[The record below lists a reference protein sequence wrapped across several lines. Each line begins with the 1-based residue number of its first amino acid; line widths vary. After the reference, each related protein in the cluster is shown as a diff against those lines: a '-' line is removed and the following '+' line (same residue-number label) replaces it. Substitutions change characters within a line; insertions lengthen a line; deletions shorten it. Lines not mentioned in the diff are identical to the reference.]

1 MTHHT
6 RFRQTLFAVAA
17 ATVALGSAPVLAQD
31 SLSDEDLK
39 NRATAREQTRA
50 RQLEADAVARANMA
64 AFETRVVEADRQLS
78 EFKSQHDA
86 FAARLGEIM
95 QNDLGRRIAV
105 QNHQAG
111 LVIMDWMDAPLMR
124 ESDFNERRVFA
135 DAMVRV
141 IAERKERPDV
151 PFSVEPQQRN
161 RTDDVYLW
169 ARERASRLAERR
181 AWLDD
186 TIRSV
191 DDSQPVEGVAT
202 LAEAIEAFR
211 KARRDLW
218 AQAASTG
225 KQLARQEAEPQMTE
239 AARIAELEK
248 LLQETEQRL
257 REARQEI
264 EIERM
269 QFESRL
275 SIREAEAIKAAAEAE
290 EARLNLLAETEH
302 MQRLEAANRRLQ
314 QELVDAGARDI
325 VNEAES
331 VRLRQL
337 AQSPSVQRDLAPFL
351 ARGTWQPNQRAGQ
364 QGSAAPGPIS
374 FSALMEVG
382 ALVDD
387 QQGLMQLLAVANAQG
402 CAGAKSLIH
411 WHQNNRHQDRER
423 TKWGYPRQFRS
434 LTAAD
439 QDEVRRIQKLLNELG
454 PTLVDLGLL
463 AP

>member
-1 MTHHT
+1 MIHYT
-6 RFRQTLFAVAA
+6 RFRQTLFALAA
-17 ATVALGSAPVLAQD
+17 ATVAFGSVPVLAQD
-31 SLSDEDLK
+31 SLSDEDIK

-50 RQLEADAVARANMA
+50 RQLEAEAVARANMS
-64 AFETRVVEADRQLS
+64 AFETRVAEADQQLR
-78 EFKSQHDA
+78 EFKSEHDA

-105 QNHQAG
+105 ENHQAG
-111 LVIMDWMDAPLMR
+111 LVIMDWIDTPLMR
-124 ESDFNERRVFA
+124 ESDFAERRVFA
-135 DAMVRV
+135 DEMVRV
-141 IAERKERPDV
+141 IAERKQRPDV

-191 DDSQPVEGVAT
+191 DASQPVDGVAT

-239 AARIAELEK
+239 AARITELEK

-275 SIREAEAIKAAAEAE
+275 RIREAEAINAAAEAE

-302 MQRLEAANRRLQ
+302 MQRLESANRRLQ
-314 QELVDAGARDI
+314 EELSKADVRNTLDDAER
-325 VNEAES
+325 
-331 VRLRQL
+331 VRLEQL
-337 AQSPSVQRDLAPFL
+337 AKSPSVQRDLAPFL
-351 ARGTWQPNQRAGQ
+351 ARGTWQPGETAPKP
-364 QGSAAPGPIS
+364 AAEVVPMS
-374 FSALMEVG
+374 FSAISGFGALDRSEEGLRKLHAIVNAKGSGQMRVMQGQGNRRRHLDEMRPKWGFPERFKDLSGDQMQQLRDVQDLLIEVG
-382 ALVDD
+382 PTMV
-387 QQGLMQLLAVANAQG
+387 
-402 CAGAKSLIH
+402 
-411 WHQNNRHQDRER
+411 
-423 TKWGYPRQFRS
+423 
-434 LTAAD
+434 
-439 QDEVRRIQKLLNELG
+439 ELS
-454 PTLVDLGLL
+454 LL

>member
-1 MTHHT
+1 MIHHT
-6 RFRQTLFAVAA
+6 RFRQTLFALAA
-17 ATVALGSAPVLAQD
+17 ATVAFGSAPVLAQD
-31 SLSDEDLK
+31 GLSDEELR

-50 RQLEADAVARANMA
+50 RQLEADAVARANMT
-64 AFETRVVEADRQLS
+64 AFENRVAEADQQLR

-191 DDSQPVEGVAT
+191 DSSQPVEGVAT

-225 KQLARQEAEPQMTE
+225 KQLARKEAEPQMTE

-314 QELVDAGARDI
+314 EELSKADERDTLD
-325 VNEAES
+325 NAER
-331 VRLRQL
+331 VRLEQL
-337 AQSPSVQRDLAPFL
+337 AKSPSVQRDLAPFF
-351 ARGTWQPNQRAGQ
+351 ARGTWQPNQRASQ

-374 FSALMEVG
+374 FGALKEVG
-382 ALVDD
+382 ALAED

-454 PTLVDLGLL
+454 PTLVELGLL